1 MSGFG
6 VLADKLGVKV
16 TLGNQGDAVYP
27 PIPPSPSPSEE
38 SEPGVDMAPI
48 YTALKRDEIRL
59 LILNPGSGDEP
70 INCFLENF
78 PVAKPKPF
86 AALSYV
92 WGQDTPETRRSIMLD
107 GYPVTVTANLYAFLA
122 QHRAEETCF
131 VLWIDALCIN
141 QDDLVERA
149 AQIYLMKRIYESAEE
164 VIVWLGESNPAVDAA
179 VSRIADIHDS
189 WWSPILGRTGS
200 AHRSLAAVT
209 EEDIDRLVLPG
220 TSSPE
225 PNESWKAGI
234 HDILSRPWWSRIWV
248 YQEATAPCVSGTQV
262 LIGPHH
268 LPLDVVLT
276 VNQIIRSISWRGHS
290 DPLFSRDQDRS
301 VHPAAYVQTYSALR
315 KRHKETGRS
324 RFLRLSDLLSALR
337 RFDATNPRDKL
348 YALIPTSL
356 DGAELL
362 DVSYDKPVERVYA
375 EATWSIIRAHG
386 SLDVLGHCSPPSQ
399 HDDGSASFPALPSW
413 VPNWMSKPAAAPLFK
428 RGFATLL
435 PGAPKDSDSH
445 GVYVDDAG
453 VEIGKLYG
461 ASGDSVPE
469 VSVDATGRILSC
481 AGFLLDR
488 ISDVSPDAGD
498 DMMGT
503 DVDQTWAAWL
513 QTIPA
518 ARSHRVAQSL
528 SEGGLS
534 FLLVA
539 DCDRVAIDV
548 GMRRRGKG
556 SKAEP
561 SAAAEEA
568 GSHKN
573 YYMDITGPHPASFH
587 RRLVVTERGYL
598 GLAPE
603 HVLTGDLVTIMMGS
617 QVPLVL
623 RQVQQHYMFI
633 GDAFIDGV
641 MDGEAWAER
650 DENEK
655 KVFTIR

>member
-16 TLGNQGDAVYP
+16 TLGNQGDAIYP

-38 SEPGVDMAPI
+38 SEPSADMAPI
-48 YTALKRDEIRL
+48 YTPLKRNEIRL
-59 LILNPGSGDEP
+59 LILNPGNKDEP

-92 WGQDTPETRRSIMLD
+92 WGQDTPETRRSILLD

-164 VIVWLGESNPAVDAA
+164 VIIWLGESNPAVDAA
-179 VSRIADIHDS
+179 VSRMVDIHDS

-200 AHRSLAAVT
+200 AHRSLATIT
-209 EEDIDRLVLPG
+209 EEDIGHLVRH
-220 TSSPE
+220 SSSSSE
-225 PNESWKAGI
+225 PDESWKAGI
-234 HDILSRPWWSRIWV
+234 QDILSRPWWSRIWV

-268 LPLDVVLT
+268 MPLDVVLT

-290 DPLFSRDQDRS
+290 DPLFSLDQDGL

-315 KRHKETGRS
+315 KRHQQTGRS

-362 DVSYDKPVERVYA
+362 DVSYDKPVEQVYA
-375 EATWSIIRAHG
+375 EATWSMIRAHG
-386 SLDVLGHCSPPSQ
+386 SLDILGHCSPPSQ
-399 HDDGSASFPALPSW
+399 HDDDSATVPGLPSW
-413 VPNWMSKPAAAPLFK
+413 VPNWMAKPAATPLFK
-428 RGFATLL
+428 RGLAALL
-435 PGAPKDSDSH
+435 PSAPKDSDSH
-445 GVYVDDAG
+445 GVHVDNAG

-461 ASGDSVPE
+461 ASGNSVPE
-469 VSVDATGRILSC
+469 ASVDVTGRILSC
-481 AGFLLDR
+481 AGFLFDR
-488 ISDVSPDAGD
+488 ISDVSPDEGD
-498 DMMGT
+498 DMLGT
-503 DVDQTWAAWL
+503 NVSQTWAAWL
-513 QTIPA
+513 RTIPEG
-518 ARSHRVAQSL
+518 RSQRVAQSL
-528 SEGGLS
+528 SGGALPRI
-534 FLLVA
+534 LVA

-548 GMRRRGKG
+548 GMRRGGKG
-556 SKAEP
+556 SKAELAP
-561 SAAAEEA
+561 ALGES
-568 GSHKN
+568 GNHN

-587 RRLVVTERGYL
+587 RRLIVTKKGYL

-603 HVLTGDLVTIMMGS
+603 HVQTGDLVTIIMGS

-623 RQVQQHYMFI
+623 REAQQQYVFV

-641 MDGEAWAER
+641 MDSEAWAER

-655 KVFTIR
+655 KVFTI